1 MTKDMWLILLK
12 QNNLCI
18 LNKTW
23 FRLYKCGDWYQ
34 CFGTSLGFR
43 LVQIKYGY
51 LVVFIALIQ
60 LLNGKC
66 LCMHYV
72 CTCIYLCVYTLCM
85 YLCMYNVCT
94 YMYIHVY
101 KLHVYIYVLC
111 TFVYMYVHVSCII
124 IIYVYYTCCTFLV
137 YNYTCIF
144 FQTF

>member
-18 LNKTW
+18 LIETW

-34 CFGTSLGFR
+34 CFGISLGFR
-43 LVQIKYGY
+43 LVQIGYGY

-66 LCMHYV
+66 LVCMYV
-72 CTCIYLCVYTLCM
+72 CTCIYLCVYILCM
-85 YLCMYNVCT
+85 YVHVCMYNVCT
-94 YMYIHVY
+94 YMYIN
-101 KLHVYIYVLC
+101 
-111 TFVYMYVHVSCII
+111 YMYIPMYYAHLYICMYVCII
-124 IIYVYYTCCTFLV
+124 MYNYVFIHVRTFLV
-137 YNYTCIF
+137 YIHIQLF